1 MAPRLSSSDFAKRS
15 QAQRIYPEDEETNPA
30 EGLDL
35 SRQSKAF
42 KRKKKKARLLSNKER
57 SFSSPLGGQAVQRS
71 VLGAKR

>member
-1 MAPRLSSSDFAKRS
+1 MAPRLSAADFKS
-15 QAQRIYPEDEETNPA
+15 QAQRLYPEDEETNPA

-42 KRKKKKARLLSNKER
+42 KRKKKKARLLTNAER
-57 SFSSPLGGQAVQRS
+57 QGASPLGGQAVQRS

>member
-15 QAQRIYPEDEETNPA
+15 QAQRIYPEDETNPA